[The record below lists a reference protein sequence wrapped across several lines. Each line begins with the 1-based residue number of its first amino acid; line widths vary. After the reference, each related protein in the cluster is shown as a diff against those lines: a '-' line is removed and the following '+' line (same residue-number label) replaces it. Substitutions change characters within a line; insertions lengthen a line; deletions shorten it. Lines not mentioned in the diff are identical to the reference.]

1 MSKQFSFKRISRR
14 NFVKTTGAAAAATF
28 GFQYVPSNVWGVN
41 SKPSIAGIGA
51 GGKGRVDLQGS
62 DKAGFQVVALSDV
75 VDVRKMAAG
84 FANTN
89 RKYRSMEDVRNR
101 YSGTEFYKDYRVL
114 IEEMGDKIDAVT
126 VSTPD
131 HHHFHA
137 SALAMK
143 AGKHVYC
150 QKPLTH
156 GIWEARKLTELAAE
170 TGVKTQ
176 MGNQA
181 HANSHMRRVIELL
194 RAGIIGK
201 VTEIH
206 AWTNR
211 PVWPQG
217 FKKAP
222 EKQAVPEWLDWEQ
235 WCGPA
240 PYVDYNSVIAPFSWR
255 GWWDY
260 GTGALGDMACHIM
273 DMGYWALQPGAPRSV
288 SAEQNGATEL
298 SPPINSK
305 ITWDFGPSQYTSKK
319 GFKYHWYDGY
329 LQAHFDREKW
339 QLVKESNEYNHPD
352 TDVLEGQSFK
362 DFGSVII
369 GEEGKLFFHRAKQN
383 WIVKTSSKVDGFEW
397 PEPSIPRAEDNDNYQ
412 EWIDAI
418 HGKVQRGQGDFSYS
432 GPFTET
438 VLLGVLAQRN
448 PGEKLQWNS
457 KKLEVKGRP
466 ELKKLIQRKYRKGWE
481 IDV

>member
-137 SALAMK
+137 SALAMQ

-156 GIWEARKLTELAAE
+156 GIWEARKLTEIANLTQCRSHPIHSEHASSTPIQLFERCSKTDSSLA
-170 TGVKTQ
+170 
-176 MGNQA
+176 
-181 HANSHMRRVIELL
+181 
-194 RAGIIGK
+194 
-201 VTEIH
+201 
-206 AWTNR
+206 
-211 PVWPQG
+211 
-217 FKKAP
+217 
-222 EKQAVPEWLDWEQ
+222 
-235 WCGPA
+235 
-240 PYVDYNSVIAPFSWR
+240 
-255 GWWDY
+255 
-260 GTGALGDMACHIM
+260 
-273 DMGYWALQPGAPRSV
+273 
-288 SAEQNGATEL
+288 
-298 SPPINSK
+298 
-305 ITWDFGPSQYTSKK
+305 
-319 GFKYHWYDGY
+319 
-329 LQAHFDREKW
+329 
-339 QLVKESNEYNHPD
+339 
-352 TDVLEGQSFK
+352 
-362 DFGSVII
+362 
-369 GEEGKLFFHRAKQN
+369 HRAPQ
-383 WIVKTSSKVDGFEW
+383 F
-397 PEPSIPRAEDNDNYQ
+397 
-412 EWIDAI
+412 
-418 HGKVQRGQGDFSYS
+418 HC
-432 GPFTET
+432 
-438 VLLGVLAQRN
+438 
-448 PGEKLQWNS
+448 
-457 KKLEVKGRP
+457 
-466 ELKKLIQRKYRKGWE
+466 
-481 IDV
+481 